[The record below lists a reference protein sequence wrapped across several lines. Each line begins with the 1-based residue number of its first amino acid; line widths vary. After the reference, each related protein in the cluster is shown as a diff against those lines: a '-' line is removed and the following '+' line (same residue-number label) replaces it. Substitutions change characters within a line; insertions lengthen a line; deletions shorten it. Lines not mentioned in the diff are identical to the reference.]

1 MLYLPLGTENA
12 PNPDFAPKAS
22 QYGVEVGCSI
32 WDIGLV
38 FEEREL
44 QNDL

>member
-1 MLYLPLGTENA
+1 MLYPPLGTENA
-12 PNPDFAPKAS
+12 PNSDFAPKAS
-22 QYGVEVGCSI
+22 QYGGGDALFGILV
-32 WDIGLV
+32 V

>member
-1 MLYLPLGTENA
+1 MLYPSSGTENA
-12 PNPDFAPKAS
+12 PNSDFAPKAS
-22 QYGVEVGCSI
+22 QYGGGDARI